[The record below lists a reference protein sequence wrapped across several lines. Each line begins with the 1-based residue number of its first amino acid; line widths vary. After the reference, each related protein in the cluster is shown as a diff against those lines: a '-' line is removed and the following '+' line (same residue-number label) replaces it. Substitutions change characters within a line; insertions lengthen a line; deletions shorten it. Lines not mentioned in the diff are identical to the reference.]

1 MVDQT
6 NFHEDEDGEWLYYPD
21 LGQEIFVSKKNLEQ
35 MKILDEEI
43 KNFFSTINIFSRMN
57 IKSFFS
63 RLVLIGTFFFL
74 PPSSKGMP
82 KVETPFPGAYV
93 IDYRSKKPNPKGI
106 EDKDLKAI
114 EDKAKAK
121 VKAKLKAKAEAKKA
135 KGPKKPTKEELL
147 EQQFKILEEEL
158 KKIQKSIP
166 IEEVEEV
173 PPFPED
179 FLTKK

>member
-63 RLVLIGTFFFL
+63 RLVLIGTFFLL

-93 IDYRSKKPNPKGI
+93 IDYRSKKPNP
-106 EDKDLKAI
+106 KAI

-158 KKIQKSIP
+158 KKIQKGIP
-166 IEEVEEV
+166 IE
-173 PPFPED
+173 
-179 FLTKK
+179 